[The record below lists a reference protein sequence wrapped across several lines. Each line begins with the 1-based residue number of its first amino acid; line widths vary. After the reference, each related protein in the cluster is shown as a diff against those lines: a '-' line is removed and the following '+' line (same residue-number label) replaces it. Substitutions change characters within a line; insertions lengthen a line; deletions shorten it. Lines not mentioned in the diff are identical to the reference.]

1 MFKFDCINYNINRL
15 TSEEAL
21 VSLEELNPQIQR
33 LLENFEIEVFEE
45 LLKKSDF
52 KYIQSAIGGANR
64 FNDCKQNAHL
74 IEEEV
79 FLVSNHP
86 NYIGTDLITK
96 YLDAFKRK
104 ETYCIFFSGSWQS
117 AWLNSKVSRAHLINS
132 LEKLLSVTNSN
143 DNFNFYTIELYASS
157 IFDIKQINIGSKT
170 ARWKAIKRI

>member
-15 TSEEAL
+15 TSEETL

-33 LLENFEIEVFEE
+33 LLENFEIDVFEA

-52 KYIQSAIGGANR
+52 KYIQSEIQGAAR
-64 FNDCKQNAHL
+64 FNNCKRNVHL

-86 NYIGTDLITK
+86 NYIGTDLINR
-96 YLDAFKRK
+96 YLDSFKRK

-117 AWLNSKVSRAHLINS
+117 TWLNSPVSRAHLINS

-143 DNFNFYTIELYASS
+143 ENFNFYTIELYASS
-157 IFDIKQINIGSKT
+157 IFDIKQINIGSKKP
-170 ARWKAIKRI
+170 RWKAIERI